1 MILKGKLIAES
12 PIYRGNARKTLFTRD
27 GDGTQRLVSLAG
39 EVTGTAEALMDAF
52 IGASR
57 NGKNLGLLDQ
67 LWFRL
72 YRSALPEGLITEVKC
87 SLQETSYSKDH
98 LFDIRMGIKL
108 NPERWAA
115 EANANYKMETLFRN
129 SAFDF
134 TMKVSDSV
142 LARDIN
148 ESRLYFLLE
157 ELMKGR
163 FWFGAAKSKGLGR
176 CRLDLE
182 LPFSAPKSLPPVSP
196 KANHLMISVSFNL
209 ENPVLVGWPWG
220 KIDPEKP
227 AFTAMDGRQLIEA
240 MRGIPAPIRK
250 RLEATIGGP
259 ILSSANWKEKF
270 TRFFPRTLAIWL
282 MAQSNK
288 DEDAWFLPAA
298 AVEKLGAGK
307 HALSPKL
314 LARITP
320 LADRQFPSKEAVDAA
335 VKEALGAKANMAK
348 RVLDV
353 VAHERKKGQRFDPE
367 AWVQLAAELGFD
379 RAAGDRLEACIQ
391 DEAALTSV
399 LSEACKKILPGLF
412 QQVDQ
417 QIRLAQSDSWIDEEI
432 AVREE
437 HLHIKNLL
445 KEGKIEEWQW
455 LNPDYTPESVRPS
468 TWREFLESHQRVQFR
483 HMLNPRNLSKSIAN
497 DRNLIALVK
506 SYRDRTRQELS
517 QSFNT
522 DFRAGGVFNREI
534 SKKYGKPYDTIFMR
548 MLSWGPS
555 AQGQGMWEI
564 YIPGSTVKGAFR
576 KRASQL
582 LKTLWGDSTKTTLI
596 LNRLFGEQGSR
607 GLVYFS
613 DACLP
618 DPRVSGRSWCSMD
631 GVKMD
636 PATGCP
642 IEEAKADYL
651 FAFGKDLSFN
661 LQLDIQDLSAKDME
675 AFSILV
681 HLLDD
686 FRKGDIPLGGEKTC
700 GFGWV
705 KGVTNNIHWITG
717 EPPEQDSVGR
727 KLFGKPTN
735 ARDGI
740 WYSLTLQGETA
751 GEALQGTALALETKQ
766 DLGSPPRA
774 KQGFISHSA
783 FGGYCGVLAIA
794 GEVLTPLCVKESG
807 EPSFVH
813 VPDDP
818 SMGCINGWEPFAMTS
833 PEADLR
839 DPSRLYALPSKSIK
853 GMIRHLYAI
862 ASDSCKASPDI
873 SRLNP
878 ADSLFGWVGNG
889 PNQAIIRRL
898 GFRFAP
904 FENAQTAWFKVP
916 YPYGMWHY
924 VNGRWEMNPDRQAA
938 VLQIAGQWRLFPHA
952 PLAPCVTRLDA
963 FQPDTPKA
971 GYIKAIL
978 PGGQCRVSLRFWNLE
993 KEELQ
998 KLLWCVALEQGLAHK
1013 MGGGR
1018 YLGFGSLRLK
1028 ILPESFLTDW
1038 ATRYS
1043 GKGDKDHAGQLPINL
1058 GEWIN
1063 PKVIQHYPELR
1074 KALDAQRI

>member
-548 MLSWGPS
+548 MLSWG
-555 AQGQGMWEI
+555 
-564 YIPGSTVKGAFR
+564 
-576 KRASQL
+576 
-582 LKTLWGDSTKTTLI
+582 
-596 LNRLFGEQGSR
+596 
-607 GLVYFS
+607 
-613 DACLP
+613 
-618 DPRVSGRSWCSMD
+618 
-631 GVKMD
+631 
-636 PATGCP
+636 
-642 IEEAKADYL
+642 
-651 FAFGKDLSFN
+651 
-661 LQLDIQDLSAKDME
+661 
-675 AFSILV
+675 
-681 HLLDD
+681 
-686 FRKGDIPLGGEKTC
+686 
-700 GFGWV
+700 
-705 KGVTNNIHWITG
+705 
-717 EPPEQDSVGR
+717 
-727 KLFGKPTN
+727 
-735 ARDGI
+735 
-740 WYSLTLQGETA
+740 
-751 GEALQGTALALETKQ
+751 
-766 DLGSPPRA
+766 
-774 KQGFISHSA
+774 
-783 FGGYCGVLAIA
+783 
-794 GEVLTPLCVKESG
+794 
-807 EPSFVH
+807 
-813 VPDDP
+813 
-818 SMGCINGWEPFAMTS
+818 
-833 PEADLR
+833 
-839 DPSRLYALPSKSIK
+839 
-853 GMIRHLYAI
+853 
-862 ASDSCKASPDI
+862 
-873 SRLNP
+873 
-878 ADSLFGWVGNG
+878 
-889 PNQAIIRRL
+889 
-898 GFRFAP
+898 
-904 FENAQTAWFKVP
+904 
-916 YPYGMWHY
+916 
-924 VNGRWEMNPDRQAA
+924 
-938 VLQIAGQWRLFPHA
+938 
-952 PLAPCVTRLDA
+952 
-963 FQPDTPKA
+963 
-971 GYIKAIL
+971 
-978 PGGQCRVSLRFWNLE
+978 
-993 KEELQ
+993 
-998 KLLWCVALEQGLAHK
+998 
-1013 MGGGR
+1013 
-1018 YLGFGSLRLK
+1018 
-1028 ILPESFLTDW
+1028 
-1038 ATRYS
+1038 
-1043 GKGDKDHAGQLPINL
+1043 
-1058 GEWIN
+1058 
-1063 PKVIQHYPELR
+1063 
-1074 KALDAQRI
+1074 